1 MVREI
6 VRKNENGR
14 DEVVREEIYVNGK
27 KAKLRF
33 TMPMWFKME
42 EEITILDDL
51 YTMLHSKGRFK
62 KGRFPALVE
71 LMTDGDITEKDVLKE
86 KDAATIRALLE
97 EVQNVI
103 TKAVTM
109 KEKKY
114 DDDSIHDEV
123 LEEIEKKET
132 RAD

>member
-6 VRKNENGR
+6 VRKNEKGR
-14 DEVVREEIYVNGK
+14 DEVIRDEIYVNGK
-27 KAKLRF
+27 KVKLRF
-33 TMPMWFKME
+33 TMPMWFKLE
-42 EEITILDDL
+42 EEIELLDDL

-62 KGRFPALVE
+62 RGKFPALVQ
-71 LMTDGDITEKDVLKE
+71 LMTDGEITEDDVLKE
-86 KDAATIRALLE
+86 KDAATIKTLLD

-114 DDDSIHDEV
+114 EDDSIHDEV